1 MNALSFNINSTAIES
16 VELLVNSEVSITWNG
31 GRSYTYSVE
40 DQKLFSEQLQN
51 VIDNDESV
59 GRFINQSIRNNTLQ
73 QLVVQ

>member
-16 VELLVNSEVSITWNG
+16 VELLDNSEVSITWNG

-73 QLVVQ
+73 QLVMQ

>member
-16 VELLVNSEVSITWNG
+16 VELLDNSEVSITWNG